1 MAAEDTFNTI
11 GNIYNAR
18 QNMKVLTPKGFV
30 KNTAKAAGQGIIEEN
45 HASLQQQ
52 ADYVVPDF
60 QAGPSTNIKA
70 NDPSCRRANKRKE
83 RKKRNTKM

>member
-1 MAAEDTFNTI
+1 MIYLINNHTIQFVFFFRYGAQVGTAAGDTFNTV
-11 GNIYNAR
+11 GNIFNAT

-60 QAGPSTNIKA
+60 QAGPST
-70 NDPSCRRANKRKE
+70 
-83 RKKRNTKM
+83 KM